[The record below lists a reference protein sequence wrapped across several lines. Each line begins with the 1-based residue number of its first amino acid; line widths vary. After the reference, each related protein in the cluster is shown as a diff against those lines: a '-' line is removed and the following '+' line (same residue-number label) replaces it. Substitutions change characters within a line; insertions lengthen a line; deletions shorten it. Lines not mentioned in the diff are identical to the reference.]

1 MIRLRQNL
9 LEMDAVIFDLG
20 NVLLDYDPFRFMRLL
35 NIDPAIHK
43 RIAKALFGNPIWCE
57 IDRGTMTEDEL
68 AEAAGDLDPEIREEI
83 RFYMRNWSQF
93 FYLIPENV
101 ETFYRI
107 KETGTKV
114 YVLSNFSEAT
124 YRKMTAAYSF
134 LNHFDGGVVSYQDKL
149 IKPDPAIYHLLIERC
164 GLDPKR
170 SVFIDDLEP
179 NIKTAL
185 QLGFNAIWHNPAK
198 PIAPYFVL

>member
-35 NIDPAIHK
+35 KIDPAVQA
-43 RIAKALFGNPIWCE
+43 RIAKALFENPIWAE
-57 IDRGTMTEDEL
+57 IDRGSMTDDEL
-68 AEAAGDLDPEIREEI
+68 AEAAGDHDPEIRDQI

-101 ETFYRI
+101 HTFYRI

-124 YRKMTAAYSF
+124 YQKLRAAYSF
-134 LNHFDGGVVSYQDKL
+134 LDHFDGGVVSYQDKL
-149 IKPDPAIYHLLIERC
+149 IKPDLEIYRLLIERC
-164 GLDPKR
+164 GLDPSR
-170 SVFIDDLEP
+170 SVFIDDLEA
-179 NIKTAL
+179 NIRSAL
-185 QLGFNAIWHNPAK
+185 KVGMNAIWHDPAK
-198 PIAPYFVL
+198 PIAPYFVF